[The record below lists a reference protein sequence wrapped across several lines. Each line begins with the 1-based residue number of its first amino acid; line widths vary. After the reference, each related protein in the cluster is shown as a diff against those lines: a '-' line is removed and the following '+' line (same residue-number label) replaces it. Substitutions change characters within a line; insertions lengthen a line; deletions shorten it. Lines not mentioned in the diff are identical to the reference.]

1 MGNPVPGGKGAFP
14 RKNSLAPNGNP
25 LNIIRLRPSLFSP
38 RQKPAKT
45 SPAMP
50 AKSPKKTVL
59 LLCGG
64 KSAEHQV
71 SLISCHSVYQAL
83 DRRTYSPLVVGID
96 QDGVWRYYGD
106 QEFLDAP
113 QDPQRVR
120 LREGAPLC
128 FPLNTPQGAALA
140 FPGSRRKPVAFSL
153 AFPVLHGTYGE
164 DGCIQGMLEML
175 DVPCVGC
182 GVAASANCMDKE
194 RTKVLASSLL
204 NIPVAP
210 FYAFGAEEEIPRE
223 EILQDLGLPLFVKPA
238 STGSSVGIVRV
249 GKEKELEEAI
259 RQAFLYDDKVL
270 VEQAVQNA
278 REVECAVLEMPDGSL
293 LVADPGEVIPRHGF
307 YDYQAKYL
315 DDQGARLQVPANLTR
330 EEKDFIREAAGMVFR
345 ALECHG
351 MARVDF
357 FLRKDRKKH
366 AKDPLILNE
375 VNTIP
380 GFTGISLYPKMMENS
395 GMDYATLISQLLE
408 NALARALRK
417 KQLLRKPE

>member
-1 MGNPVPGGKGAFP
+1 MA
-14 RKNSLAPNGNP
+14 SHSP
-25 LNIIRLRPSLFSP
+25 LP
-38 RQKPAKT
+38 
-45 SPAMP
+45 
-50 AKSPKKTVL
+50 TVL

-83 DRRTYSPLVVGID
+83 DRKKYTPVVAGID
-96 QDGVWRYYGD
+96 EEGVWHFYGD
-106 QEFLDAP
+106 KEFLDNGE
-113 QDPQRVR
+113 DPRRVK
-120 LREGAPLC
+120 LREDAPVC
-128 FPLNTPQGAALA
+128 FPMSTPQGAALV
-140 FPGSRRKPVAFSL
+140 FPGSRRKPVPFSL

-210 FYAFGAEEEIPRE
+210 FYAFGAGDEIPQE
-223 EILQDLGLPLFVKPA
+223 QLIQDLGLPLFVKPA
-238 STGSSVGIVRV
+238 CTGSSVGIVRV
-249 GKEKELEEAI
+249 AKAEELGKALEE
-259 RQAFLYDDKVL
+259 AFLYDDKVL
-270 VEQAVQNA
+270 VEAAVQNA

-293 LVADPGEVIPRHGF
+293 MVADPGEVIPRTGF

-315 DDQGARLQVPANLTR
+315 DDQGARLQVPARLTQEER
-330 EEKDFIREAAGMVFR
+330 EFVREAAGMVFA

-357 FLRKDRKKH
+357 FLRKDRRKNTR
-366 AKDPLILNE
+366 DPLILNE
-375 VNTIP
+375 INTIP
-380 GFTGISLYPKMMENS
+380 GFTSISLYPKMMENN
-395 GMDYATLISQLLE
+395 GMDYPTLISTLLE
-408 NALARALRK
+408 TAQARFLRK
-417 KQLLRKPE
+417 KQLRRSPEA